1 MVEYLIVAQ
10 VVIGSIPILPP
21 IYSLNFFSKMEKE
34 NLKKLGHELIDSL
47 PNVQTSIVIVSDG
60 SKSSALI
67 AGVGGD
73 IINSLANAMAEKKEF
88 KRMVEL
94 AYLAVTNKDKS

>member
-1 MVEYLIVAQ
+1 
-10 VVIGSIPILPP
+10 
-21 IYSLNFFSKMEKE
+21 MEKE
-34 NLKKLGHELIDSL
+34 DLKKRSHELIDSL
-47 PNVQTSIVIVSDG
+47 SNVQTSIVIVSDC

-73 IINSLANAMAEKKEF
+73 IITSLANAMIEKKEF

-94 AYLAVTNKDKS
+94 AYLVVTNKDKS

>member
-1 MVEYLIVAQ
+1 
-10 VVIGSIPILPP
+10 
-21 IYSLNFFSKMEKE
+21 MEKE
-34 NLKKLGHELIDSL
+34 DLKKLGHELIDSL
-47 PNVQTSIVIVSDG
+47 SNVQTSIVIVSDG

-73 IINSLANAMAEKKEF
+73 IINSLANAMNEKKEF

>member
-1 MVEYLIVAQ
+1 
-10 VVIGSIPILPP
+10 
-21 IYSLNFFSKMEKE
+21 MEKE

-47 PNVQTSIVIVSDG
+47 SNVQTSIVIVSDG

-73 IINSLANAMAEKKEF
+73 IITSLANAMIEKKEF

>member
-1 MVEYLIVAQ
+1 
-10 VVIGSIPILPP
+10 
-21 IYSLNFFSKMEKE
+21 MEKE

-47 PNVQTSIVIVSDG
+47 SNVQTSIVIVSDG

-94 AYLAVTNKDKS
+94 AYLTVTKSNKS

>member
-1 MVEYLIVAQ
+1 MD
-10 VVIGSIPILPP
+10 
-21 IYSLNFFSKMEKE
+21 EK

-47 PNVQTSIVIVSDG
+47 SNVQTSIVIVSDG

-73 IINSLANAMAEKKEF
+73 IINSLANVMAEKKEF

>member
-1 MVEYLIVAQ
+1 
-10 VVIGSIPILPP
+10 
-21 IYSLNFFSKMEKE
+21 MEKE
-34 NLKKLGHELIDSL
+34 DLKKRSHELIDSL
-47 PNVQTSIVIVSDG
+47 SNVQTSIVIVSDD
-60 SKSSALI
+60 SESSALI

-73 IINSLANAMAEKKEF
+73 IINALANAMAEKKEF

>member
-1 MVEYLIVAQ
+1 
-10 VVIGSIPILPP
+10 
-21 IYSLNFFSKMEKE
+21 MEKE
-34 NLKKLGHELIDSL
+34 DLKKLGHELIDSL
-47 PNVQTSIVIVSDG
+47 SNVQTSIVIVSDG

-73 IINSLANAMAEKKEF
+73 IINSLASAMSEKKEF

>member
-1 MVEYLIVAQ
+1 
-10 VVIGSIPILPP
+10 
-21 IYSLNFFSKMEKE
+21 MEKE
-34 NLKKLGHELIDSL
+34 DLKKRSHELIDSL
-47 PNVQTSIVIVSDG
+47 SNVQTSIVIVSDG

-73 IINSLANAMAEKKEF
+73 IINSLANAMVMKKEF

-94 AYLAVTNKDKS
+94 AYLTVTKDNKS

>member
-1 MVEYLIVAQ
+1 
-10 VVIGSIPILPP
+10 
-21 IYSLNFFSKMEKE
+21 MEKE
-34 NLKKLGHELIDSL
+34 DLKKRSHELIDSL
-47 PNVQTSIVIVSDG
+47 SNVQTSIVIVSDG
-60 SKSSALI
+60 SQSSALI

-73 IINSLANAMAEKKEF
+73 IIDSLANAMTEKKEF

>member
-1 MVEYLIVAQ
+1 
-10 VVIGSIPILPP
+10 
-21 IYSLNFFSKMEKE
+21 MEKE

-47 PNVQTSIVIVSDG
+47 SNVQTSIVIVSDG

-94 AYLAVTNKDKS
+94 AYLAVTKSNKS

>member
-1 MVEYLIVAQ
+1 
-10 VVIGSIPILPP
+10 
-21 IYSLNFFSKMEKE
+21 MEKE
-34 NLKKLGHELIDSL
+34 DLKKLGHELIDSL
-47 PNVQTSIVIVSDG
+47 SNVQTSIVIVSDG

-94 AYLAVTNKDKS
+94 AYLAVTNRISRNL

>member
-1 MVEYLIVAQ
+1 
-10 VVIGSIPILPP
+10 
-21 IYSLNFFSKMEKE
+21 MEEK

-73 IINSLANAMAEKKEF
+73 IINSLANAMNEKKEF

>member
-1 MVEYLIVAQ
+1 M
-10 VVIGSIPILPP
+10 
-21 IYSLNFFSKMEKE
+21 KKE
-34 NLKKLGHELIDSL
+34 DLKKLGHEMIDSL
-47 PNVQTSIVIVSDG
+47 SNVQTSIVIVSDG

-94 AYLAVTNKDKS
+94 AYLTVTKGNKS

>member
-1 MVEYLIVAQ
+1 
-10 VVIGSIPILPP
+10 
-21 IYSLNFFSKMEKE
+21 MEKE
-34 NLKKLGHELIDSL
+34 DLKKRSHELIDSL
-47 PNVQTSIVIVSDG
+47 SNVQTSIVIVSDG

-94 AYLAVTNKDKS
+94 AYLTVTKGNKS

>member
-1 MVEYLIVAQ
+1 
-10 VVIGSIPILPP
+10 
-21 IYSLNFFSKMEKE
+21 MEKE

-47 PNVQTSIVIVSDG
+47 SNVQTSIVIVSDG
-60 SKSSALI
+60 SKNSALI

-94 AYLAVTNKDKS
+94 AYLTVTKGNKS

>member
-1 MVEYLIVAQ
+1 
-10 VVIGSIPILPP
+10 
-21 IYSLNFFSKMEKE
+21 MEKE
-34 NLKKLGHELIDSL
+34 DLKKLGHELIDSL
-47 PNVQTSIVIVSDG
+47 SNVQTSIVIVSDG

-94 AYLAVTNKDKS
+94 AYLAVTKSNKS

>member
-1 MVEYLIVAQ
+1 
-10 VVIGSIPILPP
+10 
-21 IYSLNFFSKMEKE
+21 MEKE

-47 PNVQTSIVIVSDG
+47 SNVQTSIVIVSDG
-60 SKSSALI
+60 SKNSALI

-73 IINSLANAMAEKKEF
+73 IINSLANAMNEKKEF

>member
-1 MVEYLIVAQ
+1 
-10 VVIGSIPILPP
+10 
-21 IYSLNFFSKMEKE
+21 MEGK

-47 PNVQTSIVIVSDG
+47 SNVQTSIVIVSDG
-60 SKSSALI
+60 SKNSALI

-94 AYLAVTNKDKS
+94 AYLTVTKGNKS

>member
-1 MVEYLIVAQ
+1 
-10 VVIGSIPILPP
+10 
-21 IYSLNFFSKMEKE
+21 MEKE
-34 NLKKLGHELIDSL
+34 DLKKRSHELIDSL
-47 PNVQTSIVIVSDG
+47 SNVQTSIVIVSNG

-94 AYLAVTNKDKS
+94 AYLAVTKGNKS

>member
-1 MVEYLIVAQ
+1 
-10 VVIGSIPILPP
+10 
-21 IYSLNFFSKMEKE
+21 MEKE
-34 NLKKLGHELIDSL
+34 DLKKRSHELIDSL
-47 PNVQTSIVIVSDG
+47 SNVQTSIVIVSDG
-60 SKSSALI
+60 SKNSALI

-94 AYLAVTNKDKS
+94 AYLAVTKGNKS